1 MAQIGGGGYA
11 GSRPLETSDA
21 TKMLVDGPC
30 ICSRQGSRLLKAASV
45 GPMSRETPSA
55 PNRFQPS
62 GADPTKNAAAGGSAL
77 GNCFADGGHDF
88 VCPEVQCRV
97 ADGVARRE
105 QVDESGGGA
114 FKHGESQFL
123 YPLRHSAPGPAALIV
138 ARSEER

>member
-55 PNRFQPS
+55 SNRLQPS
-62 GADPTKNAAAGGSAL
+62 GCRPDEERGGWRVSAWQLLRGRRARPRVARGLENGRGAGRGRGEDPGGGGS
-77 GNCFADGGHDF
+77 
-88 VCPEVQCRV
+88 
-97 ADGVARRE
+97 
-105 QVDESGGGA
+105 
-114 FKHGESQFL
+114 
-123 YPLRHSAPGPAALIV
+123 
-138 ARSEER
+138 